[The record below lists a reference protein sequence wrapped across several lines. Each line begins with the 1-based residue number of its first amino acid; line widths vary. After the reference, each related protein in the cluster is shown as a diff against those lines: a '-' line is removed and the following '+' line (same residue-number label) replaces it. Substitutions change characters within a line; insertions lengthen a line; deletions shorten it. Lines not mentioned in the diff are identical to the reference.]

1 MVVFSILLEQTK
13 SKGKIILKPDDSAY
27 NTWHQWL
34 KDNKSEI
41 YKKATTQKEGVS
53 GPVTGVKQ
61 TIINMIFRE
70 LGIKSKEFQHGFKR
84 GVYFASFYENTK
96 EFLRSEI
103 EEDELIGSKKLE
115 NDVDDVM
122 GWWRP
127 KAIRRYTNLLE
138 QGRIKSEHLFYR
150 EMIQMKTWE
159 EVKQTYLSEVGR

>member
-1 MVVFSILLEQTK
+1 M
-13 SKGKIILKPDDSAY
+13 
-27 NTWHQWL
+27 
-34 KDNKSEI
+34 
-41 YKKATTQKEGVS
+41 KASQYV
-53 GPVTGVKQ
+53 
-61 TIINMIFRE
+61 
-70 LGIKSKEFQHGFKR
+70 HGFKR

-127 KAIRRYTNLLE
+127 KAIRRYTNLFE
-138 QGRIKSEHLFYR
+138 QDRIKSEHLFYR
-150 EMIQMKTWE
+150 EMIQIKTWE